1 MKQNAL
7 PLFFALAIFAF
18 YDSKTWEVLVQKL
31 NANRK
36 ESIAYNSLTQ
46 KGGATFQVSSIVQF
60 DWLKGNY
67 EWAEPSKQRLLQSQF
82 IFNSDGSFTYVL
94 PYDNSTT
101 YRLYGA
107 WSLNEEGE
115 RIFEG
120 STGSSN
126 GAGSGTSILISGR
139 VYSYAGQSRA
149 TISYASGASY
159 YAKVN
164 NSEFTNSASKRFNA
178 KVVLVK

>member
-1 MKQNAL
+1 MAPNC
-7 PLFFALAIFAF
+7 FA
-18 YDSKTWEVLVQKL
+18 Q
-31 NANRK
+31 
-36 ESIAYNSLTQ
+36 
-46 KGGATFQVSSIVQF
+46 SSS
-60 DWLKGNY
+60 
-67 EWAEPSKQRLLQSQF
+67 PSS
-82 IFNSDGSFTYVL
+82 SPS
-94 PYDNSTT
+94 SSS
-101 YRLYGA
+101 
-107 WSLNEEGE
+107 SLNEEGE